1 MKRASSIW
9 SATTS
14 EETAA
19 CPACGLELPLYARF
33 CARCGT
39 PQPAR
44 ANTVPAPQGGYLAA
58 ALAPALAPLWVIVL
72 FWVGAACSLALAAV
86 YASIA
91 ASPHLPDLQ
100 ADPSQVRTSAILIAG
115 WAVALFGAQIVA
127 AYGLTRRRRWAKVAA
142 TLACVGWA
150 LTCIG
155 LPVAVFVLAG
165 LWRGRSDPR
174 S

>member
-1 MKRASSIW
+1 MRRASSRW

-14 EETAA
+14 DETAA

-44 ANTVPAPQGGYLAA
+44 AKAVPAPPAGYLPPTR
-58 ALAPALAPLWVIVL
+58 APALAPLWVIVL
-72 FWVGAACSLALAAV
+72 FWVGAASSLALAAV

-91 ASPHLPDLQ
+91 ASPRLPDLQ
-100 ADPSQVRTSAILIAG
+100 ADPSQVRTSAILIAV
-115 WAVALFGAQIVA
+115 WAAALFGAQIVA
-127 AYGLTRRRRWAKVAA
+127 AYGLTRRRPWALVPA

-165 LWRGRSDPR
+165 LWRSPR
-174 S
+174 PR